1 MPVKYMSHLGRK
13 VFYRLQKVSLA
24 IIVNIAKSATDKC
37 VNELVNVNFHL
48 KLGSFATPQPL
59 LTPSPAVLLS
69 RSRLSANFIVLG
81 MLRSWLIAAQLLL
94 ASLGTLK

>member
-1 MPVKYMSHLGRK
+1 MPVKYMSHLGERK

-48 KLGSFATPQPL
+48 NVGSFGPPTH
-59 LTPSPAVLLS
+59 
-69 RSRLSANFIVLG
+69 F
-81 MLRSWLIAAQLLL
+81 
-94 ASLGTLK
+94 